1 MADIRPLPLAS
12 QAGASDVLHF
22 DAAARLADLYECA
35 THRLDVVRHLMEAM
49 ATVQRHDDDRAMP
62 AVASA
67 AALLLSDA
75 SGMLCALYEPLRQH
89 ETSVAILGAAAQHQ
103 CASCGF
109 VAVNVQDGADNP
121 APFLFHRCPE
131 CESTEKA
138 PRAVGGAA

>member
-1 MADIRPLPLAS
+1 MADLRPLPGAS
-12 QAGASDVLHF
+12 QAGALDVLYF
-22 DAAARLADLYECA
+22 DAAARPTDLYECA
-35 THRLDVVRHLMEAM
+35 THRLDVVRHLLEAL
-49 ATVQRHDDDRAMP
+49 ATVQRHDDHRAMP

-75 SGMLCALYEPLRQH
+75 DGMLCALYEPLRQY
-89 ETSVAILGAAAQHQ
+89 ETSTAILDAAALHQ
-103 CASCGF
+103 CAGCGF
-109 VAVNVQDGADNP
+109 VAVNLQDGADNP